1 MEKET
6 FAGHIMP
13 MHDPITT
20 EDINKFFEG
29 SDPMKRIV
37 AIELGYDN
45 AEAEIVYIN
54 DEGQKRIKKEP
65 FKPFVWAKNSACI
78 RMFGGQRGTLRAKMR
93 EYGIKVKPLYTCR
106 EDNPYPNEKLANGYK
121 YLFYATHKMSM
132 GKFQNFF
139 NEAGTPLQSKKK
151 DDDDASSQEFMYLQ
165 PAEQSLIETG
175 KRFFKG
181 YDNYDDL
188 KRMSFD
194 LETEG
199 LNPRKHHISQIGIR
213 TNKGYEKI
221 ITITGSTIEEK
232 ERNEL
237 NAINEFVQIIAD
249 EQPDVVFGH
258 NTENFDWDFII
269 VRCQQYG
276 IDFQQLSGQYLREGI
291 YKQKRPTTLKLGGEV
306 ETYYATVMKYHNIVD
321 SLHAVRRAM
330 ATDSSFESANLKY
343 STKYLHLNK
352 HNRVYVPGNLI
363 DSTWLVT
370 DPVYA
375 FNDENGD
382 WYKVTEEKPIQNG
395 YQFVTGKYI
404 VERYLLD
411 DIWEA
416 DKVELT
422 LHETDFQL
430 TKIMPTTFMRV
441 CTMGTATQWK
451 LILLT
456 WSYLHNLAIPS
467 LGKNK
472 KYTGGLSR
480 LLVTGYMTDIC
491 KGDYA
496 ALYPTTQITWNI
508 EPATDFMHVTLPML
522 KYVLL
527 QREEHKGLKK
537 KSEKAAENIY
547 NKLKEIDKDS
557 EEYIQLSEERNT
569 LLADKVN
576 HDNQQLVLKKLANSW
591 FGSLGCPG
599 LNPWGDLTAAEK
611 TTCIGRML
619 LRIMI
624 YRLKELGYIPI
635 VGDSVTGDTPLFIKY
650 KNNGMIDIKPIS
662 EIIDENSIEKDELG
676 REYDNSIKPYL
687 VLCRSGWSEVDYVY
701 RHETKKDIYRVG
713 DDKSYVDVTK
723 DHSLFKEDKTEIKP
737 TDINSDT
744 KLEKNNND
752 IWSQF
757 NNKSVNNAKLLA
769 KMFGK
774 AFDRV
779 PTIILNADI
788 NTKKIFITNIDVN
801 LPLSKTAM
809 AGIKYVEKCIKINN
823 VNL

>member
-45 AEAEIVYIN
+45 AEAEIVYVN

-139 NEAGTPLQSKKK
+139 NEAGTPLKSKKK

-165 PAEQSLIETG
+165 PAEQFMIETG

-276 IDFQQLSGQYLREGI
+276 IDFKQLSGQYLREGI

-306 ETYYATVMKYHNIVD
+306 ETYYATVMKYYNIVD

-375 FNDENGD
+375 FNNENGD
-382 WYKVTEEKPIQNG
+382 WYKVTKEKPIQNG

-788 NTKKIFITNIDVN
+788 NTKKIFISNIDDN

-809 AGIKYVEKCIKINN
+809 AGIKYIEKCIKFNK
-823 VNL
+823 

>member
-45 AEAEIVYIN
+45 AEAEIVYVN

-139 NEAGTPLQSKKK
+139 NEAGTPLKSKKK

-165 PAEQSLIETG
+165 PAEQFMIETG

-276 IDFQQLSGQYLREGI
+276 IDFKQLSGQYLREGI

-306 ETYYATVMKYHNIVD
+306 ETYYATVMKYYNIVD

-375 FNDENGD
+375 FNNENGD
-382 WYKVTEEKPIQNG
+382 WYKVTKEKPIQNG

-788 NTKKIFITNIDVN
+788 NTKKIFISNIDDN

>member
-65 FKPFVWAKNSACI
+65 FKPCVWAKNSACI

-139 NEAGTPLQSKKK
+139 NEAGTPLKSKKK

-165 PAEQSLIETG
+165 PAEQFMIETG

-306 ETYYATVMKYHNIVD
+306 ETYYATVMKYYNIVD

-375 FNDENGD
+375 FNNENGD
-382 WYKVTEEKPIQNG
+382 WYKVTEGKPIQNG

-687 VLCRSGWSEVDYVY
+687 VLCRSGWSEVNYVY

-752 IWSQF
+752 IWSQS

-788 NTKKIFITNIDVN
+788 NTKKIFISNIDDN

-809 AGIKYVEKCIKINN
+809 AGIKYIEICIKFHK
-823 VNL
+823 

>member
-45 AEAEIVYIN
+45 AEAEIVYVN

-65 FKPFVWAKNSACI
+65 FKPFAWAKNSACI

-139 NEAGTPLQSKKK
+139 NEAGTPLKSKKK

-165 PAEQSLIETG
+165 PAEQFMIETG

-249 EQPDVVFGH
+249 EQPDVIFGH

-306 ETYYATVMKYHNIVD
+306 ETYYATVMKYYNIVD

-375 FNDENGD
+375 FNNENGD
-382 WYKVTEEKPIQNG
+382 WYKVTKEKPIQNG

-480 LLVTGYMTDIC
+480 LLVTGYMTNIC

-650 KNNGMIDIKPIS
+650 KSNGMIDIKPIS

-788 NTKKIFITNIDVN
+788 NTKKIFISNIDDN

-809 AGIKYVEKCIKINN
+809 AGIKYIEKCIKFNK
-823 VNL
+823 

>member
-65 FKPFVWAKNSACI
+65 FKPFAWAKNSACI

-139 NEAGTPLQSKKK
+139 NEAGTPLKSKKK

-165 PAEQSLIETG
+165 PAEQFMIETG

-249 EQPDVVFGH
+249 EQPDVIFGH

-276 IDFQQLSGQYLREGI
+276 IDFKQLSGQYLREGI

-375 FNDENGD
+375 FNNENGD
-382 WYKVTEEKPIQNG
+382 WYKVTDEKPIQNG

-480 LLVTGYMTDIC
+480 LLVTGYMTNIC

-757 NNKSVNNAKLLA
+757 NNNSVNNAKLLA

-788 NTKKIFITNIDVN
+788 NTKKIFISNIDVN

-809 AGIKYVEKCIKINN
+809 AGIKYIEKCIKFYK
-823 VNL
+823 

>member
-45 AEAEIVYIN
+45 AEAEIVYVN

-139 NEAGTPLQSKKK
+139 NEAGTPLKSKKK

-165 PAEQSLIETG
+165 PAEQFMIETG

-276 IDFQQLSGQYLREGI
+276 IDFRQLSGQYLREGI

-306 ETYYATVMKYHNIVD
+306 ETYYATVMKYYNIVD

-375 FNDENGD
+375 FNNENGD
-382 WYKVTEEKPIQNG
+382 WYKVTKEKPIQNG

-687 VLCRSGWSEVDYVY
+687 VLCRSGWSEVNYVY

-788 NTKKIFITNIDVN
+788 NTKKIFISNIDDN

-809 AGIKYVEKCIKINN
+809 AGIKYIEKCIKFNK
-823 VNL
+823 

>member
-45 AEAEIVYIN
+45 AEAEIVYVN

-65 FKPFVWAKNSACI
+65 FKPFAWAKNSACI

-139 NEAGTPLQSKKK
+139 NEAGTPLKSKKK

-165 PAEQSLIETG
+165 PAEQFMIETG

-276 IDFQQLSGQYLREGI
+276 IDFKQLSGQYLREGI

-375 FNDENGD
+375 FNNENGD

-662 EIIDENSIEKDELG
+662 EIIDENSIEKDEFG

-788 NTKKIFITNIDVN
+788 NTKKIFISNIDDN

-809 AGIKYVEKCIKINN
+809 AGIKYVEKCIK
-823 VNL
+823 VNK

>member
-45 AEAEIVYIN
+45 AEAEIVYVN

-65 FKPFVWAKNSACI
+65 FKPFAWAKNSACI

-139 NEAGTPLQSKKK
+139 NEAGTPLKSKKK

-165 PAEQSLIETG
+165 PAEQFMIETG

-249 EQPDVVFGH
+249 EQPDVIFGH

-276 IDFQQLSGQYLREGI
+276 IDFKQLSGQYLREGI

-375 FNDENGD
+375 FNNENGD

-788 NTKKIFITNIDVN
+788 NTKKIFISNIDDN

-809 AGIKYVEKCIKINN
+809 AGIKYIEKCIKFNK
-823 VNL
+823 

>member
-1 MEKET
+1 ME
-6 FAGHIMP
+6 
-13 MHDPITT
+13 
-20 EDINKFFEG
+20 
-29 SDPMKRIV
+29 S
-37 AIELGYDN
+37 Y
-45 AEAEIVYIN
+45 
-54 DEGQKRIKKEP
+54 
-65 FKPFVWAKNSACI
+65 
-78 RMFGGQRGTLRAKMR
+78 
-93 EYGIKVKPLYTCR
+93 
-106 EDNPYPNEKLANGYK
+106 
-121 YLFYATHKMSM
+121 
-132 GKFQNFF
+132 
-139 NEAGTPLQSKKK
+139 
-151 DDDDASSQEFMYLQ
+151 
-165 PAEQSLIETG
+165 
-175 KRFFKG
+175 
-181 YDNYDDL
+181 
-188 KRMSFD
+188 
-194 LETEG
+194 
-199 LNPRKHHISQIGIR
+199 
-213 TNKGYEKI
+213 
-221 ITITGSTIEEK
+221 
-232 ERNEL
+232 
-237 NAINEFVQIIAD
+237 
-249 EQPDVVFGH
+249 
-258 NTENFDWDFII
+258 
-269 VRCQQYG
+269 
-276 IDFQQLSGQYLREGI
+276 
-291 YKQKRPTTLKLGGEV
+291 
-306 ETYYATVMKYHNIVD
+306 NIVD
-321 SLHAVRRAM
+321 SLHDVRRAM

-375 FNDENGD
+375 FNNENGD

-480 LLVTGYMTDIC
+480 LLVTGYMTNIC

-662 EIIDENSIEKDELG
+662 EIIDENSIEKDGLG
-676 REYDNSIKPYL
+676 REYDNSTKPYL

-737 TDINSDT
+737 TDINIDT

-757 NNKSVNNAKLLA
+757 NNNSVNNAKLLA

-788 NTKKIFITNIDVN
+788 NTKKIFMSNIDVN
-801 LPLSKTAM
+801 LPQIGRAH
-809 AGIKYVEKCIKINN
+809 V
-823 VNL
+823 

>member
-1 MEKET
+1 
-6 FAGHIMP
+6 
-13 MHDPITT
+13 
-20 EDINKFFEG
+20 
-29 SDPMKRIV
+29 MKRIV

-139 NEAGTPLQSKKK
+139 NEAGTPLKSKKK

-165 PAEQSLIETG
+165 PAEQFMIETG

-237 NAINEFVQIIAD
+237 NAIKEFVQIIAD
-249 EQPDVVFGH
+249 EQPDVIFGH

-375 FNDENGD
+375 FNNENGD

-662 EIIDENSIEKDELG
+662 EIIDENSIEKDGLG

-757 NNKSVNNAKLLA
+757 NNNSVNNAKLLA

-774 AFDRV
+774 VFDRV

-788 NTKKIFITNIDVN
+788 NTKKIFISNIDVN

>member
-45 AEAEIVYIN
+45 AEAEIVYVN

-139 NEAGTPLQSKKK
+139 NEAGTPLKSKKK

-165 PAEQSLIETG
+165 PAEQFMIETG

-276 IDFQQLSGQYLREGI
+276 IDFKQLSGQYLREGI

-375 FNDENGD
+375 FNNENGD

-687 VLCRSGWSEVDYVY
+687 VLCRSGWSEVNYVY

-757 NNKSVNNAKLLA
+757 NNNSVNNAKLLA

-788 NTKKIFITNIDVN
+788 NTKKIFISNIDDN

-809 AGIKYVEKCIKINN
+809 AGIKYIEKCIKFYK
-823 VNL
+823 

>member
-20 EDINKFFEG
+20 EGINKFFEG

-45 AEAEIVYIN
+45 AEAEIVYVN

-139 NEAGTPLQSKKK
+139 NEAGTPLKSKKK

-165 PAEQSLIETG
+165 PAEQFMIETG

-375 FNDENGD
+375 FNNENGD

-687 VLCRSGWSEVDYVY
+687 VLCRSGWREVNYVY

-788 NTKKIFITNIDVN
+788 NTKKIFISNIDDN

-809 AGIKYVEKCIKINN
+809 AGIKYIEKCIKFHK
-823 VNL
+823 

>member
-65 FKPFVWAKNSACI
+65 FKPFAWAKNSACI

-139 NEAGTPLQSKKK
+139 NEAGTPLKSKKK

-165 PAEQSLIETG
+165 PAEQFMIETG

-249 EQPDVVFGH
+249 EQPDVIFGH

-375 FNDENGD
+375 FNNENGD
-382 WYKVTEEKPIQNG
+382 WYKVTDEKPIQNG

-480 LLVTGYMTDIC
+480 LLVTGYMTNIC

-624 YRLKELGYIPI
+624 YRLKEIGYIPI

-676 REYDNSIKPYL
+676 REYDNSIKPYF

-757 NNKSVNNAKLLA
+757 NNNSVNNAKLLA

-788 NTKKIFITNIDVN
+788 NTKKIFISNIDDN

-809 AGIKYVEKCIKINN
+809 AGIKYIEKCIKFYK
-823 VNL
+823 

>member
-45 AEAEIVYIN
+45 AEAEIVYVN

-139 NEAGTPLQSKKK
+139 NEAGTPLKSKKK
-151 DDDDASSQEFMYLQ
+151 DNDDASSQEFMYLQ
-165 PAEQSLIETG
+165 PAEQFMIETG

-276 IDFQQLSGQYLREGI
+276 IDFKQLSGQYLREGI

-375 FNDENGD
+375 FNNENGD

-676 REYDNSIKPYL
+676 REYDNSTKPYL

-737 TDINSDT
+737 TDINSNT

-757 NNKSVNNAKLLA
+757 NNNSVNNAKLLA

-788 NTKKIFITNIDVN
+788 NAKKIFISNIDDN

-809 AGIKYVEKCIKINN
+809 AGIKYIEKCIKVNN
-823 VNL
+823 

>member
-65 FKPFVWAKNSACI
+65 FKPFAWAKNSACI

-139 NEAGTPLQSKKK
+139 NEAGTPLKSKKK

-165 PAEQSLIETG
+165 PAEQFMIETG

-249 EQPDVVFGH
+249 EQPDVIFGH

-276 IDFQQLSGQYLREGI
+276 IDFKQLSGQYLREGI

-375 FNDENGD
+375 FNNENGD

-480 LLVTGYMTDIC
+480 LLVTGYMTNIC

-757 NNKSVNNAKLLA
+757 NNNSVNNAKLLA

-788 NTKKIFITNIDVN
+788 NTKKIFISNIDVN

-809 AGIKYVEKCIKINN
+809 AGIKYIEKCIK
-823 VNL
+823 

>member
-45 AEAEIVYIN
+45 AEAEIVYVN

-139 NEAGTPLQSKKK
+139 NEAGTPLKSKKK

-165 PAEQSLIETG
+165 PAEQFMIETG

-276 IDFQQLSGQYLREGI
+276 IDFKQLSGQYLREGI

-306 ETYYATVMKYHNIVD
+306 ETYYATVMKYYNIVD

-375 FNDENGD
+375 FNNENGD
-382 WYKVTEEKPIQNG
+382 WYKVTKEKPIQNG

-687 VLCRSGWSEVDYVY
+687 VLCRSGWSEVNYVY

-737 TDINSDT
+737 TDINSGT

-788 NTKKIFITNIDVN
+788 NTKKIFISNIDDN

-809 AGIKYVEKCIKINN
+809 AGIKYIEKCIKFNK
-823 VNL
+823 

>member
-45 AEAEIVYIN
+45 AEAEIVYVN

-65 FKPFVWAKNSACI
+65 FKPFAWAKNSACI

-139 NEAGTPLQSKKK
+139 NEAGTPLKSKKK

-165 PAEQSLIETG
+165 PAEQFMIETG

-249 EQPDVVFGH
+249 EQPDVIFGH

-276 IDFQQLSGQYLREGI
+276 IDFRQLSGQYLREGI

-306 ETYYATVMKYHNIVD
+306 ETYYATVMKYYNIVD

-375 FNDENGD
+375 FNNENGD

-676 REYDNSIKPYL
+676 REYDNSTKPYL

-757 NNKSVNNAKLLA
+757 NNNSVNNAKLLA

-788 NTKKIFITNIDVN
+788 NTKKIFISNIDDN

-809 AGIKYVEKCIKINN
+809 AGIKYIEKCIKFNK
-823 VNL
+823 

>member
-45 AEAEIVYIN
+45 AEAEIVYVN

-65 FKPFVWAKNSACI
+65 FKPFAWAKNSACI

-139 NEAGTPLQSKKK
+139 NEAGTPLKSKKK

-165 PAEQSLIETG
+165 PAEQFMIETG

-306 ETYYATVMKYHNIVD
+306 ETYYATVMKYYNIVD

-375 FNDENGD
+375 FNNENGD

-537 KSEKAAENIY
+537 KSENAAENIY

-788 NTKKIFITNIDVN
+788 NAKKIFISNIDDN

-809 AGIKYVEKCIKINN
+809 AGIKYIEKCIKFNK
-823 VNL
+823 

>member
-13 MHDPITT
+13 MHGPITT

-65 FKPFVWAKNSACI
+65 FKPFAWAKNSACI

-139 NEAGTPLQSKKK
+139 NEAGTPLKSKKK

-165 PAEQSLIETG
+165 PAEQFMIETG

-249 EQPDVVFGH
+249 EQPDVIFGH

-276 IDFQQLSGQYLREGI
+276 IDFKQLSGQYLREGI

-375 FNDENGD
+375 FNNENGD
-382 WYKVTEEKPIQNG
+382 WYKVTDEKPIQNG

-480 LLVTGYMTDIC
+480 LLVTGYMTNIC

-757 NNKSVNNAKLLA
+757 NNNSVNNAKLLA

-774 AFDRV
+774 AFNRV

-788 NTKKIFITNIDVN
+788 NTKKIFISNIDVN

-809 AGIKYVEKCIKINN
+809 AGIKYIEKCIK
-823 VNL
+823 

>member
-65 FKPFVWAKNSACI
+65 FKPFAWAKNSACI

-139 NEAGTPLQSKKK
+139 NEAGTPLKSKKK
-151 DDDDASSQEFMYLQ
+151 EDDDASSQEFMYLQ
-165 PAEQSLIETG
+165 PAEQFMIETG

-249 EQPDVVFGH
+249 EQPDVIFGH

-375 FNDENGD
+375 FNNENGD

-662 EIIDENSIEKDELG
+662 EIIDENSIEKDGLG
-676 REYDNSIKPYL
+676 REYDNSTKPYL

-757 NNKSVNNAKLLA
+757 NNNSVNNAKLLA

-788 NTKKIFITNIDVN
+788 NTKKIFISNIDDN

-809 AGIKYVEKCIKINN
+809 AGIKYIEKCIKFHK
-823 VNL
+823 

>member
-45 AEAEIVYIN
+45 AEAEIVYVN

-65 FKPFVWAKNSACI
+65 FKPFAWAKNSACI

-139 NEAGTPLQSKKK
+139 NEAGTPLKSKKK
-151 DDDDASSQEFMYLQ
+151 DNDDASSQEFMYLQ
-165 PAEQSLIETG
+165 PAEQFMIETG

-276 IDFQQLSGQYLREGI
+276 IDFKQLSGQYLREGI

-375 FNDENGD
+375 FNNENGD

-757 NNKSVNNAKLLA
+757 NNNSVNNAKLLA

-788 NTKKIFITNIDVN
+788 NTKKIFISNIDDN

-809 AGIKYVEKCIKINN
+809 AGIKYIEKCIKFNK
-823 VNL
+823 

>member
-45 AEAEIVYIN
+45 AEAEIVYVN

-65 FKPFVWAKNSACI
+65 FKPFAWAKNSACI

-139 NEAGTPLQSKKK
+139 NEAGTPLKSKKK

-165 PAEQSLIETG
+165 PAEQFMIETG

-276 IDFQQLSGQYLREGI
+276 IDFKQLSGQYLREGI

-375 FNDENGD
+375 FNNENGD
-382 WYKVTEEKPIQNG
+382 WYKVTKEKPIQNG

-788 NTKKIFITNIDVN
+788 NTKKIFISNIDDN

-809 AGIKYVEKCIKINN
+809 AGIKYIEKCIKFNK
-823 VNL
+823 

>member
-45 AEAEIVYIN
+45 AEAEIVYVN

-65 FKPFVWAKNSACI
+65 FKPFAWAKNSACI

-139 NEAGTPLQSKKK
+139 NEAGTPLKSKKK

-165 PAEQSLIETG
+165 PAEQFMIETG

-276 IDFQQLSGQYLREGI
+276 IDFRQLSGQYLREGI

-375 FNDENGD
+375 FNNENGD

-788 NTKKIFITNIDVN
+788 NAKKIFISNIDDN

-809 AGIKYVEKCIKINN
+809 AGIKYIEKCIKFYK
-823 VNL
+823 

>member
-45 AEAEIVYIN
+45 AEAEIVYVN

-139 NEAGTPLQSKKK
+139 NEAGTPLKSKKK

-165 PAEQSLIETG
+165 PAEQFMIETG

-276 IDFQQLSGQYLREGI
+276 IDFKQLSGQYLREGI

-306 ETYYATVMKYHNIVD
+306 ETYYATVMKYYNIVD

-375 FNDENGD
+375 FNNENGD
-382 WYKVTEEKPIQNG
+382 WYKVTKEKPIQNG

-687 VLCRSGWSEVDYVY
+687 VLCRSGWSEVNYVY

-788 NTKKIFITNIDVN
+788 NTKKIFISNIDDN

-809 AGIKYVEKCIKINN
+809 AGIKYIEKCIKFNK
-823 VNL
+823 

>member
-45 AEAEIVYIN
+45 AEAEIVYVN

-65 FKPFVWAKNSACI
+65 FKPFAWAKNSACI

-139 NEAGTPLQSKKK
+139 NEAGTPLKSKKK

-165 PAEQSLIETG
+165 PAEQFMIETG

-375 FNDENGD
+375 FNNENGD

-788 NTKKIFITNIDVN
+788 NTKKIFISNIDVN

>member
-45 AEAEIVYIN
+45 AEAEIVYVN

-65 FKPFVWAKNSACI
+65 FKPFAWAKNSACI

-139 NEAGTPLQSKKK
+139 NEAGTPLKSKKK
-151 DDDDASSQEFMYLQ
+151 DNDDASSQEFMYLQ
-165 PAEQSLIETG
+165 PAEQFMIETG

-276 IDFQQLSGQYLREGI
+276 IDFKQLSGQYLREGI

-375 FNDENGD
+375 FNNENGD

-480 LLVTGYMTDIC
+480 LLVTGYMTNIC

-788 NTKKIFITNIDVN
+788 NTKKIFISNIDDN

-809 AGIKYVEKCIKINN
+809 AGIKYIEKCIKFHK
-823 VNL
+823 

>member
-65 FKPFVWAKNSACI
+65 FKPFAWAKNSACI

-139 NEAGTPLQSKKK
+139 NEAGTPIKSKKK

-165 PAEQSLIETG
+165 PAEQFMIETG

-276 IDFQQLSGQYLREGI
+276 IDFKQLSGQYLREGI

-375 FNDENGD
+375 FNNENGD

-687 VLCRSGWSEVDYVY
+687 VLCRSGWSEVNYIY

-757 NNKSVNNAKLLA
+757 NNNSVNNAKLLA

-774 AFDRV
+774 TFDRV

-788 NTKKIFITNIDVN
+788 NTKKIFISNIDDN

-809 AGIKYVEKCIKINN
+809 AGIKYIEKCIKFHFI
-823 VNL
+823 

>member
-45 AEAEIVYIN
+45 AEAEIVYVN

-65 FKPFVWAKNSACI
+65 FKPFAWAKNSACI

-139 NEAGTPLQSKKK
+139 NEAGTPLKSKKK

-165 PAEQSLIETG
+165 PAEQFMIETG

-375 FNDENGD
+375 FNNENGD

-757 NNKSVNNAKLLA
+757 NNNSVNNAKLLA

-788 NTKKIFITNIDVN
+788 NTKKIFISNIDDN

-809 AGIKYVEKCIKINN
+809 AGIKYVEKCIK
-823 VNL
+823 VNK

>member
-65 FKPFVWAKNSACI
+65 FKPFAWAKNSACI

-139 NEAGTPLQSKKK
+139 NEAGTPLKSKKK

-165 PAEQSLIETG
+165 PAEQFMIETG

-375 FNDENGD
+375 FNNENGD

-788 NTKKIFITNIDVN
+788 NTKKIFISNIDDN

>member
-45 AEAEIVYIN
+45 AEAEIVYVN

-65 FKPFVWAKNSACI
+65 FKPFAWAKNSACI

-139 NEAGTPLQSKKK
+139 NEAGTPLKSKKK
-151 DDDDASSQEFMYLQ
+151 DNDDASSQEFMYLQ
-165 PAEQSLIETG
+165 PAEQFMIETG

-375 FNDENGD
+375 FNNENGD

-737 TDINSDT
+737 TDINSGT

-788 NTKKIFITNIDVN
+788 NTKKIFISNIDDN

>member
-45 AEAEIVYIN
+45 AEAEIVYVN

-65 FKPFVWAKNSACI
+65 FKPFAWAKNSACI

-139 NEAGTPLQSKKK
+139 NEAGTPLKSKKK

-165 PAEQSLIETG
+165 PAEQFMIETG

-291 YKQKRPTTLKLGGEV
+291 YKQKHPTTLKLGGEV

-375 FNDENGD
+375 FNNENGD
-382 WYKVTEEKPIQNG
+382 WYKVTKEKPIQNG

-687 VLCRSGWSEVDYVY
+687 VLCRSGWSEVNYVY

-788 NTKKIFITNIDVN
+788 NAKKIFISNIDDN

-809 AGIKYVEKCIKINN
+809 AGIKYIEKCIKFNK
-823 VNL
+823 

>member
-45 AEAEIVYIN
+45 AEAEIVYVN

-139 NEAGTPLQSKKK
+139 NEAGTPLKSKKK
-151 DDDDASSQEFMYLQ
+151 DNDDASSQEFMYLQ
-165 PAEQSLIETG
+165 PAEQFMIETG

-276 IDFQQLSGQYLREGI
+276 IDFKQLSGQYLREGI
-291 YKQKRPTTLKLGGEV
+291 YKQKHPTTLKLGGEV
-306 ETYYATVMKYHNIVD
+306 ETYYATVMKYYNIVD

-375 FNDENGD
+375 FNNENGD
-382 WYKVTEEKPIQNG
+382 WYKVTKEKPIQNG

-687 VLCRSGWSEVDYVY
+687 VLCRSGWSEVNYVY

-788 NTKKIFITNIDVN
+788 NTKKIFISNIDDN

-809 AGIKYVEKCIKINN
+809 AGIKYIEKCIKFNK
-823 VNL
+823 

>member
-45 AEAEIVYIN
+45 AEAEIVYVN

-65 FKPFVWAKNSACI
+65 FKPFAWAKNSACI

-139 NEAGTPLQSKKK
+139 NEAGTPLKSKKK

-165 PAEQSLIETG
+165 PAEQFMIETG

-276 IDFQQLSGQYLREGI
+276 IDFKQLSGQYLREGI

-757 NNKSVNNAKLLA
+757 NNNSVNNAKLLA

-788 NTKKIFITNIDVN
+788 NTKKIFISNIDDN

-809 AGIKYVEKCIKINN
+809 AGIKYIEKCIKFYK
-823 VNL
+823 

>member
-45 AEAEIVYIN
+45 AEAEIVYVN

-65 FKPFVWAKNSACI
+65 FKPFAWAKNSACI

-139 NEAGTPLQSKKK
+139 NEAGTPLKSKKK

-165 PAEQSLIETG
+165 PAEQFMIETG

-375 FNDENGD
+375 FNNENGD
-382 WYKVTEEKPIQNG
+382 WYKVTKEKPIQNG

-650 KNNGMIDIKPIS
+650 KSNGMIDIKPIS

-737 TDINSDT
+737 TDINSGT

-757 NNKSVNNAKLLA
+757 NNNSVNNAKLLA

-788 NTKKIFITNIDVN
+788 NTKKIFISNIDDN

-809 AGIKYVEKCIKINN
+809 AGIKYIEKCIKFHK
-823 VNL
+823 

>member
-45 AEAEIVYIN
+45 AEAEIVYVN

-65 FKPFVWAKNSACI
+65 FKPFAWAKNSACI

-139 NEAGTPLQSKKK
+139 NEAGTPLKSKKK

-165 PAEQSLIETG
+165 PAEQFMIETG

-375 FNDENGD
+375 FNNENGD

-537 KSEKAAENIY
+537 KSENAAENIY

-757 NNKSVNNAKLLA
+757 NNNSVNNAKLLA

-788 NTKKIFITNIDVN
+788 NTKKIFISNIDDN

-809 AGIKYVEKCIKINN
+809 AGIKYVEKCIK
-823 VNL
+823 VNK